1 MVNRP
6 KPKLSY
12 SQQIDHLK
20 QKGVQFTEMSED
32 EALHYL
38 QYNNDF
44 FKLKSYRKNFNKD
57 ISRDKY
63 VHLDSAYLIDLAIID
78 TRLRMI
84 IAELSLDIEH
94 FSKVNLLQKVTSN
107 QDEDGYSIVDDYIN
121 SLPAD
126 NLNTLRDELRRSLN
140 SPYCHDLYNAYRN
153 HMPVWV
159 FVELISFGSYIYF
172 YLFCANRFQNRSM
185 RDTAYLLKKV
195 KTIRNAAAH
204 NNCIINDLKRKDN
217 SHRPSRLVQNALSDL
232 GISRTTQ
239 RNKLRNEAIEQI
251 VTCIYTHK
259 ILVSSPGVQKHM
271 SYILDEFKNRLYRE
285 YDYTDNTV
293 IKSVFDFLI
302 VIIENWFPL
311 KKKN

>member
-1 MVNRP
+1 MANNP

-12 SQQIDHLK
+12 IQQIDHLK
-20 QKGVQFTEMSED
+20 RKGVQFHKMSEN

-57 ISRDKY
+57 LSKDKY
-63 VHLDSAYLIDLAIID
+63 VHLDFAYLIDLAIID

-84 IAELSLDIEH
+84 IAELSLNVEH
-94 FSKVNLLQKVTSN
+94 FSKVDLLQKVTLN
-107 QDEDGYSIVDDYIN
+107 QDEDGYSIVDDYIKN
-121 SLPAD
+121 LSAD
-126 NLNTLRDELRRSLN
+126 NLSTLKYELRRSLN
-140 SPYCHDLYNAYRN
+140 SPYCHDLYKAYRN
-153 HMPVWV
+153 HMPIWV

-172 YLFCANRFQNRSM
+172 YLFCADRFHDRYM

-204 NNCIINDLKRKDN
+204 NNCIINNLKRKDN
-217 SHRPSRLVQNALSDL
+217 PHNPSRLLQNALSDL
-232 GISRTTQ
+232 RISRTTQ
-239 RNKLRNEAIEQI
+239 RNKLRNEPIEQI

-271 SYILDEFKNRLYRE
+271 AYILDEFKNRLYRE
-285 YDYTDNTV
+285 YDYSDNTV
-293 IKSVFDFLI
+293 IKSVFDFLTI
-302 VIIENWFPL
+302 IIENWFPL